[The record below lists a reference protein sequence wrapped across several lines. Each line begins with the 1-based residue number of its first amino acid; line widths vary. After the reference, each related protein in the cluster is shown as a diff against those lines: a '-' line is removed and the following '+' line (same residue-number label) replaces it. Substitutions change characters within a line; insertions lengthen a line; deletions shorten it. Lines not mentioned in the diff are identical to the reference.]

1 MPKKNP
7 CEGCYFFGGRW
18 ETSKCCN
25 YYLLTGQRRPSPAGD
40 ACTVRRDKESVRR
53 KAMTVN
59 KQKQLKNME
68 KL

>member
-25 YYLLTGQRRPSPAGD
+25 YYLLTGQRRPSPPGQ
-40 ACTVRRDKESVRR
+40 ACTVRKDKESVRR
-53 KAMTVN
+53 KSVKET
-59 KQKQLKNME
+59 KKSD
-68 KL
+68 